1 MKSMIS
7 RRTLIAGALSA
18 PAILTLTRGASAA
31 TNLTLGHNAAP
42 GNPRSIATER
52 FAELVKERSGGNI
65 SVRVAGSE
73 QLGNEQSL
81 LTSLRTGAVS
91 MTVNSQGS
99 TSALIPELAALG
111 LPFLFEDSAAAFKVL
126 EGPIGEELAQRF
138 AKVQMV
144 PLGWWDNGVR
154 HITNSKR
161 PVVKPA
167 DLKGLKIRTPPD
179 PMTIDIFQALG
190 AGTEQISFGELY
202 IALQQGVVDG
212 QENPL
217 TNIASSKLFEVNKFI
232 SLSGHKWESSPFL
245 MSQITWTRLSAPT
258 RRSSRPPPRKPA
270 TCNASCLPR
279 TRPSSTPSSGPIRSS
294 RSTRSISP
302 HSVRPQPKSS
312 KPGVGSPSATSSTS
326 WSRLPRS
333 DAMTRVSPLPHHDE
347 QQLATG
353 GGALSVANII
363 DRTVGFVC
371 RAVILLTGLAL
382 LVLLTAN
389 VVARYVME
397 SGGFRFSQEL
407 PERLF
412 PWFIMAGVALAVQ
425 KGGHMAVESVLARLS
440 RSGARVLLLVGFAII
455 IASYAILGWEALG
468 VADIV
473 SIETSPVLG
482 LSSSYS
488 YYALALGCLA
498 VILTTFALGLRVW
511 KLGPEAMPT
520 PDPEETGI

>member
-1 MKSMIS
+1 MKTTIS
-7 RRTLIAGALSA
+7 RRTLLAGAFA
-18 PAILTLTRGASAA
+18 TPAILTFPLGAQAA

-52 FAELVKERSGGNI
+52 FAELVKERSNGNI

-144 PLGWWDNGVR
+144 PLGWWDNGIR

-217 TNIASSKLFEVNKFI
+217 TNIASSKLFEVNKII

-245 MSQITWTRLSAPT
+245 MSQITWTRLSPADKEIIKTAAKEAGDLQRKLFAENEAKFNAQFRADPKLAVNEVD
-258 RRSSRPPPRKPA
+258 KPA
-270 TCNASCLPR
+270 FREASAKVVDTWR
-279 TRPSSTPSSGPIRSS
+279 A
-294 RSTRSISP
+294 
-302 HSVRPQPKSS
+302 
-312 KPGVGSPSATSSTS
+312 KPFG
-326 WSRLPRS
+326 
-333 DAMTRVSPLPHHDE
+333 D
-347 QQLATG
+347 
-353 GGALSVANII
+353 
-363 DRTVGFVC
+363 FVDK
-371 RAVILLTGLAL
+371 
-382 LVLLTAN
+382 LVKAAK
-389 VVARYVME
+389 V
-397 SGGFRFSQEL
+397 
-407 PERLF
+407 
-412 PWFIMAGVALAVQ
+412 
-425 KGGHMAVESVLARLS
+425 
-440 RSGARVLLLVGFAII
+440 
-455 IASYAILGWEALG
+455 
-468 VADIV
+468 
-473 SIETSPVLG
+473 
-482 LSSSYS
+482 
-488 YYALALGCLA
+488 
-498 VILTTFALGLRVW
+498 
-511 KLGPEAMPT
+511 
-520 PDPEETGI
+520 

>member
-1 MKSMIS
+1 MKTTIS
-7 RRTLIAGALSA
+7 RRTLLAGAFA
-18 PAILTLTRGASAA
+18 TPAILTFPRGAQAA

-52 FAELVKERSGGNI
+52 FAELVKERSNGNI

-126 EGPIGEELAQRF
+126 DGPIGEELAQRF

-144 PLGWWDNGVR
+144 PLGWWDNGIR

-161 PVVKPA
+161 PVAKPA

-245 MSQITWTRLSAPT
+245 MSQITWTRLSPADKEIIKTAAKEAGDLQRKLFAENEAKFNAQFRADPKLAVNEVD
-258 RRSSRPPPRKPA
+258 KPA
-270 TCNASCLPR
+270 FREA
-279 TRPSSTPSSGPIRSS
+279 
-294 RSTRSISP
+294 
-302 HSVRPQPKSS
+302 SS
-312 KPGVGSPSATSSTS
+312 KVVDTWRAKPFGPFV
-326 WSRLPRS
+326 
-333 DAMTRVSPLPHHDE
+333 D
-347 QQLATG
+347 QLVKA
-353 GGALSVANII
+353 AKV
-363 DRTVGFVC
+363 
-371 RAVILLTGLAL
+371 
-382 LVLLTAN
+382 
-389 VVARYVME
+389 
-397 SGGFRFSQEL
+397 
-407 PERLF
+407 
-412 PWFIMAGVALAVQ
+412 
-425 KGGHMAVESVLARLS
+425 
-440 RSGARVLLLVGFAII
+440 
-455 IASYAILGWEALG
+455 
-468 VADIV
+468 
-473 SIETSPVLG
+473 
-482 LSSSYS
+482 
-488 YYALALGCLA
+488 
-498 VILTTFALGLRVW
+498 
-511 KLGPEAMPT
+511 
-520 PDPEETGI
+520 

>member
-1 MKSMIS
+1 MKTTIS
-7 RRTLIAGALSA
+7 RRTLLAGAFA
-18 PAILTLTRGASAA
+18 TPAILTFPRGAQAA

-52 FAELVKERSGGNI
+52 FAELVKERSNGNI

-126 EGPIGEELAQRF
+126 DGPIGEELAQRF

-144 PLGWWDNGVR
+144 PLGWWDNGIR

-161 PVVKPA
+161 PVAKPA

-245 MSQITWTRLSAPT
+245 MSQITWTRSG
-258 RRSSRPPPRKPA
+258 RSRHS
-270 TCNASCLPR
+270 SCG
-279 TRPSSTPSSGPIRSS
+279 SS
-294 RSTRSISP
+294 
-302 HSVRPQPKSS
+302 
-312 KPGVGSPSATSSTS
+312 SPSASS
-326 WSRLPRS
+326 
-333 DAMTRVSPLPHHDE
+333 
-347 QQLATG
+347 
-353 GGALSVANII
+353 
-363 DRTVGFVC
+363 RT
-371 RAVILLTGLAL
+371 
-382 LVLLTAN
+382 
-389 VVARYVME
+389 
-397 SGGFRFSQEL
+397 
-407 PERLF
+407 
-412 PWFIMAGVALAVQ
+412 
-425 KGGHMAVESVLARLS
+425 
-440 RSGARVLLLVGFAII
+440 
-455 IASYAILGWEALG
+455 
-468 VADIV
+468 
-473 SIETSPVLG
+473 
-482 LSSSYS
+482 
-488 YYALALGCLA
+488 
-498 VILTTFALGLRVW
+498 
-511 KLGPEAMPT
+511 
-520 PDPEETGI
+520 

>member
-1 MKSMIS
+1 MKTTIS
-7 RRTLIAGALSA
+7 RRTLLAGAFA
-18 PAILTLTRGASAA
+18 TPAILTFPRGAQAA

-52 FAELVKERSGGNI
+52 FAELVKERSNGNI

-126 EGPIGEELAQRF
+126 DGPIGEELAQRF

-144 PLGWWDNGVR
+144 PLGWWDNGIR

-217 TNIASSKLFEVNKFI
+217 TNIASSKLYEVNKYI

-245 MSQITWTRLSAPT
+245 MSQITWTRLSATDKEIIKTAAKEAGDLQRKLFAENEAKFNAQFRADPKLAVNEVD
-258 RRSSRPPPRKPA
+258 KPA
-270 TCNASCLPR
+270 FREA
-279 TRPSSTPSSGPIRSS
+279 
-294 RSTRSISP
+294 
-302 HSVRPQPKSS
+302 SS
-312 KPGVGSPSATSSTS
+312 KVVDTWRAKPFG
-326 WSRLPRS
+326 
-333 DAMTRVSPLPHHDE
+333 D
-347 QQLATG
+347 
-353 GGALSVANII
+353 
-363 DRTVGFVC
+363 FVDK
-371 RAVILLTGLAL
+371 
-382 LVLLTAN
+382 LVKAAK
-389 VVARYVME
+389 V
-397 SGGFRFSQEL
+397 
-407 PERLF
+407 
-412 PWFIMAGVALAVQ
+412 
-425 KGGHMAVESVLARLS
+425 
-440 RSGARVLLLVGFAII
+440 
-455 IASYAILGWEALG
+455 
-468 VADIV
+468 
-473 SIETSPVLG
+473 
-482 LSSSYS
+482 
-488 YYALALGCLA
+488 
-498 VILTTFALGLRVW
+498 
-511 KLGPEAMPT
+511 
-520 PDPEETGI
+520 

>member
-1 MKSMIS
+1 MKTTIS
-7 RRTLIAGALSA
+7 RRTLLAGAFA
-18 PAILTLTRGASAA
+18 TPAILTFPRGAQAA

-52 FAELVKERSGGNI
+52 FAELVKERSNGNI

-126 EGPIGEELAQRF
+126 DGPIGEELAQRF

-144 PLGWWDNGVR
+144 PLGWWDNGIR

-161 PVVKPA
+161 PIVKPA

-245 MSQITWTRLSAPT
+245 MSQITWTRLSPADKEIIKTAAKEAGDLQRKLFAENEAKFNAQFRADPKLAVNEVD
-258 RRSSRPPPRKPA
+258 KPA
-270 TCNASCLPR
+270 FREA
-279 TRPSSTPSSGPIRSS
+279 
-294 RSTRSISP
+294 
-302 HSVRPQPKSS
+302 SS
-312 KPGVGSPSATSSTS
+312 KVVDTWRAKPFGPFV
-326 WSRLPRS
+326 
-333 DAMTRVSPLPHHDE
+333 D
-347 QQLATG
+347 QLVKA
-353 GGALSVANII
+353 AKV
-363 DRTVGFVC
+363 
-371 RAVILLTGLAL
+371 
-382 LVLLTAN
+382 
-389 VVARYVME
+389 
-397 SGGFRFSQEL
+397 
-407 PERLF
+407 
-412 PWFIMAGVALAVQ
+412 
-425 KGGHMAVESVLARLS
+425 
-440 RSGARVLLLVGFAII
+440 
-455 IASYAILGWEALG
+455 
-468 VADIV
+468 
-473 SIETSPVLG
+473 
-482 LSSSYS
+482 
-488 YYALALGCLA
+488 
-498 VILTTFALGLRVW
+498 
-511 KLGPEAMPT
+511 
-520 PDPEETGI
+520 